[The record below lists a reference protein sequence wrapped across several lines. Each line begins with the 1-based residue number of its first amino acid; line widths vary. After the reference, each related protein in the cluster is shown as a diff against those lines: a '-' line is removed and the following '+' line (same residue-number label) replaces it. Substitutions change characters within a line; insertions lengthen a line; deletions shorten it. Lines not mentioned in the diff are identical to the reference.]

1 MITPNDF
8 IETKAPQ
15 LAYYGKAFLD
25 NQLDYEEVKLYMWD
39 VLEEWQCVN
48 YAHQSQFTELTAI
61 QTNTETDTE
70 KVFWHL
76 LHCFDTWS
84 EMMIRGNQYLRQ
96 QVNEC
101 CDYIN
106 LGGEMPLNCVGVRP

>member
-1 MITPNDF
+1 MTPNDF

-25 NQLDYEEVKLYMWD
+25 NQLEHKEIKLYMWD
-39 VLEEWQCVN
+39 VLEEWQSISVDTSDN
-48 YAHQSQFTELTAI
+48 SPSP
-61 QTNTETDTE
+61 TDTE

-76 LHCFDTWS
+76 LHCFDEWPD
-84 EMMIRGNQYLRQ
+84 MVIRGNQYLRQ
-96 QVNEC
+96 QIHDC

-106 LGGEMPLNCVGVRP
+106 IGGDIPHGCIGIRPTV